1 MLSSVNSHQCCGAS
15 PFLPAPVPAPIKRS
29 RLTSTAIFLLLFKT
43 PNLLSLYKKNYF
55 IFKNLFFDL
64 LIINVADRNFLFHLS
79 WSRTFKPAPE
89 HGLSPLFFTFLHV
102 QKIQRY
108 PHACFLLTSRS
119 GRVRRRRTVP
129 LLIPSYPVTRTR
141 PLPSRCGPCRPPSR
155 PCRPAGRRGG
165 QSARL
170 RRLAAGR

>member
-108 PHACFLLTSRS
+108 PHACFFTHLTVWSCEAEANCPAADPVVSRDQDTA
-119 GRVRRRRTVP
+119 VTQP
-129 LLIPSYPVTRTR
+129 LWAV
-141 PLPSRCGPCRPPSR
+141 
-155 PCRPAGRRGG
+155 
-165 QSARL
+165 
-170 RRLAAGR
+170 